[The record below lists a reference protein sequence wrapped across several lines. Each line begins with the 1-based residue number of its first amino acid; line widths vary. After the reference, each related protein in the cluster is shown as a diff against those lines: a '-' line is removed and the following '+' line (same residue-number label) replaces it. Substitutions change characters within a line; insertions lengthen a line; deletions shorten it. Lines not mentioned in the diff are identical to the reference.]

1 MAENRPQTVTG
12 WAKCLARKRLASV
25 FLPLVCPLAMREWDV
40 PVLYHVLYLPLH
52 GDTEKHDEVHHQD
65 GPEHW
70 DIESLKEGAGH
81 GHEDALGRRVPKFKL
96 WKPSNKGP
104 ELLILFGW

>member
-40 PVLYHVLYLPLH
+40 PVLYHVLE
-52 GDTEKHDEVHHQD
+52 TN
-65 GPEHW
+65 
-70 DIESLKEGAGH
+70 
-81 GHEDALGRRVPKFKL
+81 R
-96 WKPSNKGP
+96 
-104 ELLILFGW
+104 LILEWLCDELCFLQI